1 MKITFPHMGN
11 LSIALKAMF
20 TALGL
25 EVIVPPRTNQ
35 QTIAL
40 GSKYAREGAC
50 LPFKINLGNY
60 LQAFELGADTVVM
73 LGGSGPCRFGY
84 FGRLQQA
91 ILEDLG
97 YNFRMVLLEG
107 GTFKASID
115 HLRKQ
120 AGDKS
125 WLEVGKAIR
134 CGWSKLKAMDRIEA
148 EAHKARPLE
157 LERGAATRVYNEFLE
172 KLDRADSPAQLRG
185 CREWALEA
193 LARLPK
199 DLDRKPLKVGL
210 VGDIYMLLEPV
221 CNAHIEEFLGGLGVE
236 VTRSIYLSH
245 WIATNLMGLER
256 TRYGKGLIRAARPFL
271 GSAVGGH
278 GLDSIGN
285 AVNYAAQGYAGVIQI
300 LPLTCM
306 PEIVAKGILP
316 KVSAECGI
324 PVLNLVVDENS
335 SDVGMKTRVEAFVD
349 MLARKKVFERAGF
362 CLEKRGNS

>member
-11 LSIALKAMF
+11 LAIALKAVF
-20 TALGL
+20 EYLGL
-25 EVIVPPRTNQ
+25 EAVIPPRTNQ

-60 LQAFELGADTVVM
+60 LQAFELGADTIVM

-97 YNFRMVLLEG
+97 YEFRMVILER
-107 GTFKASID
+107 GTFQAGID

-125 WLEVGKAIR
+125 WLEVGQAIR

-148 EAHKARPLE
+148 ETHRVRPLE
-157 LERGAATRVYNEFLE
+157 LKQGAATGVYNEFLE
-172 KLDRADSPAQLRG
+172 KLDRIDSPVEVRKCA
-185 CREWALEA
+185 EWALEA
-193 LARLPK
+193 LDRVPK
-199 DLDRKPLKVGL
+199 NLDRKPLKVGL

-221 CNAHIEEFLGGLGVE
+221 CNAHVEEFLGGLGVE

-245 WIATNLMGLER
+245 WISTNLVGLER
-256 TRYGKGLIRAARPFL
+256 SEYGRRLCRAARPFL
-271 GSAVGGH
+271 GSFVGGH
-278 GLDSIGN
+278 GLDTVGN
-285 AVNYAAQGYAGVIQI
+285 TVNYAAGGYDGVIQV

-316 KVSAECGI
+316 KVSAGCGI
-324 PVLNLVVDENS
+324 PVLNLVVDENA

-349 MLARKKVFERAGF
+349 MLARKKLWKEAIRQGER
-362 CLEKRGNS
+362 